1 MNNVRNLLSVSDIGI
16 FFNHAFKMKLGNDS
30 RCVPFLFFV
39 MSFGCCYVG
48 GNVFEEVQSCP
59 VNAEEWENRGQK
71 KNCQEP
77 IPYYIC
83 AAIENRP
90 GRFGEICTQAGLSE
104 PGTINQI

>member
-1 MNNVRNLLSVSDIGI
+1 
-16 FFNHAFKMKLGNDS
+16 MKLGNDS

-77 IPYYIC
+77 IPNYIC

-104 PGTINQI
+104 PGTINQIL